1 MTKEYMTPESFSMEI
16 HAEGIL
22 CESEN
27 KSEASNDN
35 FGFDKDYDIL

>member
-16 HAEGIL
+16 HAECIL
-22 CESEN
+22 CESGN
-27 KSEASNDN
+27 KTEASNEN

>member
-22 CESEN
+22 CESGS
-27 KSEASNDN
+27 KAEASNEN

>member
-1 MTKEYMTPESFSMEI
+1 MTPENAFSMEI

-22 CESEN
+22 CESGN
-27 KSEASNDN
+27 KTEASNEN

>member
-22 CESEN
+22 CESGN
-27 KSEASNDN
+27 KTETSNEN